1 MRGLRLVVTTD
12 DYAAA
17 LRFFRDGMGMVEQF
31 RQEGPKNRVTILDA
45 GLASLEIGDEGNA
58 ELVDRLEVGRRV
70 AGRVRVA
77 LEVEDAAA
85 ATDTAVA
92 HGARLVAPPVRTPW
106 GSLNARLDAPGDVH
120 LTLYSNDRASV
131 ASVPPG
137 GVVELVEPAPEWATT
152 GARLVREVAQT
163 LGRVARAVHHAGSTA
178 VPGLAAKPVID
189 LLLAVD
195 DSTDEDSYVP
205 ALEGVGYV
213 LHHREPEWHE
223 HRLLKR
229 TGPAV
234 NLHVFALGS
243 VEIDRMLDL
252 REHLRADA
260 RDRWLYEST
269 KRELATRT
277 WRVVQDY
284 ADAKSA
290 VVREILERAQGGGRT
305 TRRVPPGTF
314 VVVSG
319 APASGKSTLAAELA
333 DRLRLPLLAKD
344 AVKDALVD
352 ELGAEDAEASRRL
365 GRAAARAVVAA
376 ARGTTGAVLDG
387 PWHHDRA
394 AELAALP
401 GRVVEVNVRADA
413 ETTLGRHAARP
424 GTANPSALSR
434 PAAEQRAPE
443 VTDPVSG
450 SRLEA
455 RWPVLTVDGTV
466 PWAAPGLAMIAR
478 QVRQLSMSEA

>member
-1 MRGLRLVVTTD
+1 MVTTD
-12 DYAAA
+12 DYDAA
-17 LRFFRDGMGMVEQF
+17 LRFFRDAMGMPEQF
-31 RQEGPKNRVTILDA
+31 RQEGRENRVTILDA

-70 AGRVRVA
+70 AGPVRVA

-85 ATDTAVA
+85 ATETALA

-120 LTLYSNDRASV
+120 LTLYTNDRASV
-131 ASVPPG
+131 ATVPPG
-137 GVVELVEPAPEWATT
+137 GLVELAEPDPEWAAT
-152 GARLVREVAQT
+152 GARLVLEVAQA
-163 LGRVARAVHHAGSTA
+163 LGGAARAVHHAGSTA

-195 DSTDEDSYVP
+195 DPADEDTYVP

-229 TGPAV
+229 AGPAV

-260 RDRWLYEST
+260 RDRRLYEST

-290 VVREILERAQGGGRT
+290 VVREILERAQGGRAA
-305 TRRVPPGTF
+305 RWVPPGTF

-319 APASGKSTLAAELA
+319 APASGTSTVAAELA
-333 DRLRLPLLAKD
+333 ARLGLPLLAEH
-344 AVKDALVD
+344 AVREILVA
-352 ELGAEDAEASRRL
+352 ELGAPDAEASQRL
-365 GRAAARAVVAA
+365 GRAAARAVLAA
-376 ARGTTGAVLDG
+376 ARGTAGAVLDG
-387 PWHHDRA
+387 PWRHDRA
-394 AELAALP
+394 AGLAALP
-401 GRVVEVNVRADA
+401 GRVVEVDVGAGGQVEPGSGGRPDA
-413 ETTLGRHAARP
+413 P
-424 GTANPSALSR
+424 
-434 PAAEQRAPE
+434 
-443 VTDPVSG
+443 
-450 SRLEA
+450 
-455 RWPVLTVDGTV
+455 WPVLHLDSAVLD
-466 PWAAPGLAMIAR
+466 PPAAALLVR
-478 QVRQLSMSEA
+478 QVRHLSMSEA